1 MSTKFSAL
9 TPPCNR
15 PHPPHE
21 PHPISELR
29 RGWVYPP
36 QAGKPAPSKGRE
48 ILVIAQNSPPLAP
61 VLRGPARGGTEDG
74 GGEKGGGSK
83 RTLASKYGDA
93 AQGLGGSEKFFVFLL
108 Q

>member
-15 PHPPHE
+15 PHPLHE

-29 RGWVYPP
+29 RGGVYPP
-36 QAGKPAPSKGRE
+36 QTGKPLPSRGRE
-48 ILVIAQNSPPLAP
+48 ILVIAQNSPLLVP
-61 VLRGPARGGTEDG
+61 VLRSPARGGTEDG
-74 GGEKGGGSK
+74 AGEKGGGSN

-93 AQGLGGSEKFFVFLL
+93 TQGLGNLKNFLFFS
-108 Q
+108 